1 MHYNFVRSISDQRMS
16 SADRKG
22 RTVMSGQS
30 TGMQLQNLVD
40 ALLSDE
46 RVLTASERALLASIL
61 QQATSPTGS
70 PQIDALVA
78 SRIMTAIG
86 TSVFQRALALLNQVF
101 AQRLV
106 ASTTPQTNVAPGTPA
121 TGSQVPALS
130 PNVGGDDPSK
140 RAALPPLI
148 VPFFPLPPI
157 FNPPPQPLPP
167 VLPPLDSPNP
177 PIDVPGIIFPPIIFN
192 PQPPP
197 PTPPLPPDP
206 PAPQYPPLPPDP
218 PAPPNFVPDAP
229 APPTPPGT
237 DTDTDSDTDT
247 DTDTGADDGDGGGDG
262 GGGCYV
268 TGTPVH
274 LGDQSLKSIEQIRTG
289 DSVLTVDGKGRI
301 QVARVLNRT
310 TYSAPETVLIT
321 FKSGDS
327 VEVTP
332 RHRFVASGTNLVRAK
347 DLLAGDKI
355 STKSG
360 SPAEVHNVASVQR
373 PTQVHNLKLEGADR
387 FFASKA
393 GVLGHVEKD

>member
-1 MHYNFVRSISDQRMS
+1 
-16 SADRKG
+16 
-22 RTVMSGQS
+22 MSGQS
-30 TGMQLQNLVD
+30 ASIQMQNLVD

-46 RVLTASERALLASIL
+46 RVLTAGERALLASIL

-70 PQIDALVA
+70 PQIDALIA
-78 SRIMTAIG
+78 SRVMTAIG
-86 TSVFQRALALLNQVF
+86 TSVFQRALGVLNQVF

-106 ASTTPQTNVAPGTPA
+106 APSIPPPQTNVDRITPVASSQAPP
-121 TGSQVPALS
+121 LS
-130 PNVGGDDPSK
+130 PTVTGGDPLRS
-140 RAALPPLI
+140 ALPPFV

-177 PIDVPGIIFPPIIFN
+177 PIDVPGIIFPPFIFN

-197 PTPPLPPDP
+197 PTPPLPPDS

-218 PAPPNFVPDAP
+218 PAPPNFVPPDPP
-229 APPTPPGT
+229 APPGT
-237 DTDTDSDTDT
+237 DTDTD
-247 DTDTGADDGDGGGDG
+247 TDTGGGDADGGGDG

-268 TGTPVH
+268 TGTTVH

-347 DLLAGDKI
+347 DLLVGDKI

-360 SPAEVHNVASVQR
+360 SPAEVHNVASLRR
-373 PTQVHNLKLEGADR
+373 PTQVHNLKLERADR

-393 GVLGHVEKD
+393 GVLGHGEKD